1 MLCMSLAWN
10 GVQAEDS
17 MKGQPAPILEMG
29 VKPKATPQELEQ
41 MRWMEIFAND
51 IALYRFYV
59 QSIRQNETDP
69 DEVQMTV
76 QAVYTDKKIPEQM
89 KAAYASRLKGDR
101 MPMCSEMELRFH
113 MKEER
118 YAITAVR
125 IYDQH
130 HEVVDES
137 SRDAEYRKIP
147 VNSFVSTMYRVSK
160 KYIWF
165 QKTKGK

>member
-1 MLCMSLAWN
+1 
-10 GVQAEDS
+10 
-17 MKGQPAPILEMG
+17 
-29 VKPKATPQELEQ
+29 
-41 MRWMEIFAND
+41 MEIFAND
-51 IALYRFYV
+51 IALYRFDV

-101 MPMCSEMELRFH
+101 MPVCSEMELRFQ